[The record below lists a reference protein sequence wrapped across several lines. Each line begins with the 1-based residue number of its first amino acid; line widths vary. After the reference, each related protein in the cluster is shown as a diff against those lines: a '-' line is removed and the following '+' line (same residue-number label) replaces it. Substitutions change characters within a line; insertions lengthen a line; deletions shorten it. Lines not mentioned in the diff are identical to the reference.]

1 MGNLN
6 KVFLIGRLGG
16 EPEPKQTPSG
26 KSVLNITL
34 ATSEYY
40 KGKDGSKQDR
50 TEWHRVVFWERTA
63 DIVAQY
69 CRKGS
74 QLFVEGSLQ
83 TREWQDKNGNK
94 RYTTEIVGRNIQLLD
109 PKSEG
114 QRPGVGLVTSQG
126 LSMPVSG
133 TDKPSKFP
141 GYQTTVAPQAE
152 PKKFEVKGEVRSFPL

>member
-16 EPEPKQTPSG
+16 EPEPKRTPSG

-40 KGKDGSKQDR
+40 KGKDGSKQER

-83 TREWQDKNGNK
+83 TREWQDKDGNK

-109 PKSEG
+109 PKG
-114 QRPGVGLVTSQG
+114 QGQG
-126 LSMPVSG
+126 GGYQAG
-133 TDKPSKFP
+133 TDKPSNYP
-141 GYQTTVAPQAE
+141 ANSAYGTSAPPQAE
-152 PKKFEVKGEVRSFPL
+152 TKAFKVQEDKEDFVEDDIPF